1 MGEPGAA
8 AVRVAAVETARAG
21 AGTVRA
27 RAPFARMAG
36 VPHRSSPA
44 PRIALAALAFLLGG
58 SLLPA
63 SAQQD
68 GGGCG
73 AERVVAVGDTLT
85 NVARRCGVT
94 PEALLE
100 ANPQIRDPDILPLGT
115 TMAIPGGGTGESGA
129 DADAAPAPSAP
140 AGETP
145 GVAPLRI
152 LPFAGP
158 LDARVRLFAR
168 GLPPGAS
175 ALIGAGARAD
185 APLFFERT
193 QIDATGVLSHVL
205 TLPDWAAGEVVH
217 VVVETPIGGPWL
229 RAEPWRAPPV
239 SP

>member
-1 MGEPGAA
+1 
-8 AVRVAAVETARAG
+8 
-21 AGTVRA
+21 
-27 RAPFARMAG
+27 MAG
-36 VPHRSSPA
+36 VSHRLPLA
-44 PRIALAALAFLLGG
+44 RALAPLTLVVCAWLA
-58 SLLPA
+58 PA
-63 SAQQD
+63 SAQVPPREAA

-85 NVARRCGVT
+85 NVAQRCGVT

-115 TMAIPGGGTGESGA
+115 AIAIPGGTAAAEA
-129 DADAAPAPSAP
+129 DADPARAPAAP
-140 AGETP
+140 AGEMQ

-152 LPFAGP
+152 LPVAGP

-175 ALIGAGARAD
+175 ALIGAGPRPD
-185 APLFFERT
+185 APLLFART

-205 TLPDWAAGEVVH
+205 VLPDWAAGEAVH

-229 RAEPWRAPPV
+229 RAEPWRAPEVRP
-239 SP
+239 